1 MGLVQRKIEAAGFS
15 TVALSH
21 IPDLTASCG
30 VPRLAA
36 IERPGGVNVGMPGD
50 GAGQMAVLRATLDA
64 LVQIKTPGEV
74 INLPFVYEDPAPKL
88 NLHPPQQPPIT
99 QYITKHLWDLPRLL
113 RRNPPE

>member
-15 TVALSH
+15 TITLSH
-21 IPDLTASCG
+21 IPDLTASSG

-64 LVQIKTPGEV
+64 LARIKTPGTV
-74 INLPFVYEDPAPKL
+74 VNLPFVYEEPATKL
-88 NLHPPQQPPIT
+88 DLHPPQQPPIT
-99 QYITKHLWDLPRLL
+99 QYITRHVWDVARLL
-113 RRNPPE
+113 RRNPPD